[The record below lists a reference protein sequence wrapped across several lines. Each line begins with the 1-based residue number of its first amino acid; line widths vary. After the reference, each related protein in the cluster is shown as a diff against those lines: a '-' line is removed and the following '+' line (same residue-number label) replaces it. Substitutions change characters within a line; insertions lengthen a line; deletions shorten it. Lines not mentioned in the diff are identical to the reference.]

1 MSPLYS
7 RAQVA
12 EFNRQGG
19 WPGHLIAKSVAVVEK
34 ESGRNSDAV
43 NADPRV
49 ASAPPV
55 GLFQVRAYPGRP
67 SVQALKNPVTNARE
81 AYKIYLD
88 AGQKWGPN
96 PWAVCSDRGC
106 TNLDA
111 LTAEVARE
119 LGTTTGGGLLTGGSL
134 SEAVSGALSPSEIG
148 EQFGDTAAMGGDALA
163 ALPGLIAALG
173 NIGDAVTTF
182 IAKLTNVDTLRRVL
196 AGAGAGL
203 LVLVALVVL
212 GRGLVSDAAGAALQ
226 AVAGKGVAG
235 AVKAVS

>member
-1 MSPLYS
+1 MSPVLTRS
-7 RAQVA
+7 QVA
-12 EFNRQGG
+12 AYAREAG
-19 WPGHLIAKSVAVVEK
+19 WPGHLIPKVVAVVER
-34 ESGRNSDAV
+34 ESSRNPNAV
-43 NADPRV
+43 GPLRTN
-49 ASAPPV
+49 PPI
-55 GLFQVRAYPGRP
+55 GLLQVRAYPGRP
-67 SVQALKNPVTNARE
+67 SAASLKNPVTNLRE
-81 AYKIYLD
+81 GYRIYLE
-88 AGQKWGPN
+88 AGSKWGPN
-96 PWAVCSDRGC
+96 PWQVCSDRAC
-106 TNLDA
+106 SNLDA

-119 LGTTTGGGLLTGGSL
+119 LSSAGGGGLLTGGSL
-134 SEAVSGALSPSEIG
+134 TEVVSGALSPSEIG

-182 IAKLTNVDTLRRVL
+182 IAKLTDVDTLRRVL

-226 AVAGKGVAG
+226 TVAGKGVAG